1 MPGQYSC
8 SSCSKTFGRVFNL
21 SRHVVNM
28 HGQRPTALS
37 KATLAA
43 ASGTTRSTTTSY
55 QAALVG
61 GSGRQEVD
69 PRPRY
74 DEIVDD
80 SPIFEYGCEVPEC
93 ERCFRYFNSVE
104 ELRKH
109 EEVKISQNFTPS
121 KSSLYTR
128 NNFSIL
134 IAYVESWADIIL
146 NRLYLEKLLW
156 ACRATKKRNRQP
168 IWRWN

>member
-1 MPGQYSC
+1 MA
-8 SSCSKTFGRVFNL
+8 
-21 SRHVVNM
+21 NM
-28 HGQRPTALS
+28 HGQRPTTS
-37 KATLAA
+37 STVKAAA
-43 ASGTTRSTTTSY
+43 ASATTTS
-55 QAALVG
+55 AALTG

-109 EEVKISQNFTPS
+109 
-121 KSSLYTR
+121 
-128 NNFSIL
+128 
-134 IAYVESWADIIL
+134 
-146 NRLYLEKLLW
+146 
-156 ACRATKKRNRQP
+156 
-168 IWRWN
+168 